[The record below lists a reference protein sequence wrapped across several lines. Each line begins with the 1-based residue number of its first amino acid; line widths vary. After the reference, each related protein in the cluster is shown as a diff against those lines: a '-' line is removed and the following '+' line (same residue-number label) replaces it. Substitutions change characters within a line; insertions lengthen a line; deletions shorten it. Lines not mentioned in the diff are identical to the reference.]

1 MVSYQHIRL
10 VFGAFVVA
18 AMFVAAPVRS
28 IVPVAAAQA
37 GQQREAEDR
46 GNPSTKVWVN
56 TRSGVYHCPGTRYY
70 GNTKNGQYMT
80 QADAQKQ
87 GNRPAYGKFCR

>member
-1 MVSYQHIRL
+1 MIQQMRSFIITLIVST
-10 VFGAFVVA
+10 
-18 AMFVAAPVRS
+18 MFVGAPVRS
-28 IVPVAAAQA
+28 IVPPVAAQT
-37 GQQREAEDR
+37 GQQRDAEER

-70 GNTKNGQYMT
+70 GNTKDGQYMA
-80 QADAQKQ
+80 QAEAQKQ